1 MVLRTRRYI
10 APRPVLAAAL
20 LVQAIAATAAHGQNG
35 ASTAAPATPPETAAQ
50 PVAAESTTLSAPDT
64 LSFRPSTM
72 YGSGVVDRPAWR
84 ATASVNLW
92 ATSVSGDINARGNE
106 ASIDESF
113 IDIVQDADSVFG
125 FNGRLELGRQRLSGY
140 IDGTYMGLKYDN
152 QGDPADPA
160 DVTNTITVIEFGAIY
175 RAAEWALGE
184 ASEGEQVDG
193 TPPHRVLG
201 LDIYAGGRYMDVG
214 LEFDFDS
221 GRNESRNKSWV
232 DPLIG
237 ARTIIDLSERW
248 SLTVGGDIG
257 GFGVGSEFAWQA
269 YGVFNYRFDMWGA
282 DAALALGY
290 RALGQD
296 FEEGE
301 DDSRFEWDIVLFGPV
316 IGLVIHF

>member
-1 MVLRTRRYI
+1 MHAHTSPRLIQGSIFTAACI
-10 APRPVLAAAL
+10 ACTLTTTASA
-20 LVQAIAATAAHGQNG
+20 QSESDKAATTG
-35 ASTAAPATPPETAAQ
+35 TE
-50 PVAAESTTLSAPDT
+50 PVAKSEETQTPSLEAHET

-72 YGSGVVDRPAWR
+72 YGSGVIDRPAWR

-92 ATSVSGDINARGNE
+92 ATSVSGDINVRGNK

-125 FNGRLELGRQRLSGY
+125 INGRLELGKQRLSGY
-140 IDGTYMGLKYDN
+140 VDGTYMGLRYDN
-152 QGDPADPA
+152 KGDPADPA
-160 DVTNTITVIEFGAIY
+160 DVTNNITVIEFGAIF

-184 ASEGEQVDG
+184 DTETEKADG
-193 TPPHRVLG
+193 APPRRVLG
-201 LDIYAGGRYMDVG
+201 LDFYAGGRYMDVG
-214 LEFDFDS
+214 LDLDYAS
-221 GRNESRNKSWV
+221 GREESRNRSWV

-237 ARTIIDLSERW
+237 ARTVIDLSESW
-248 SLTVGGDIG
+248 SLTLGGDIG

-296 FEEGE
+296 FAEGE